1 MQSLTLNQITSTI
14 KSIKK
19 FPIFKLNTNK
29 FLQSYDIPENFVME
43 ADASD
48 ISLIETSN
56 NNNNSFVYE
65 QNEILEVPSYFCDF
79 LDLNKYY
86 IFGCGNYIES
96 ILYILDSE
104 YKMKN
109 SSDKLSVIG
118 DFKSILL
125 ENLNSS
131 YKKFN
136 YLTEGLKK
144 AVIKNSLENVEF
156 DYSVLRYISD
166 FMCINIL
173 LINIENKKFSDFKCS
188 SVDSSEIKNNIIL
201 LKYKN
206 HILPLIH
213 ICGEEFTYKDLQ
225 KIKLNFSEFKTLNKI
240 TSYTMSD
247 LIDIANKNNISIYSD
262 NINSKKKLKQ
272 QLYNDI
278 KSFFEN

>member
-19 FPIFKLNTNK
+19 FNSFKINTNN
-29 FLQSYDIPENFVME
+29 FLQSGDIPENFVME
-43 ADASD
+43 AETSD

-56 NNNNSFVYE
+56 NINNSFVYE
-65 QNEILEVPSYFCDF
+65 QNEILEIPSYFCDF

-86 IFGCGNYIES
+86 IYGCSNYLES
-96 ILYILDSE
+96 ILYILDAD

-109 SSDKLSVIG
+109 ATEKLSVIS

-125 ENLNSS
+125 ENLNTS

-136 YLTEGLKK
+136 YMTEGLKK
-144 AVIKNSLENVEF
+144 TIIKNSLENNEF
-156 DYSVLRYISD
+156 DYSVIKYISD
-166 FMCINIL
+166 FMTINIL
-173 LINIENKKFSDFKCS
+173 LINIENKKFSDYKCTI
-188 SVDSSEIKNNIIL
+188 VDSSEIKNNIIL
-201 LKYKN
+201 LKFKT
-206 HILPLIH
+206 HIIPLIH
-213 ICGEEFTYKDLQ
+213 ICGEVFTYKDLQ
-225 KIKLNFSEFKTLNKI
+225 KIKLNFDEYKTLNKI
-240 TSYTMSD
+240 STYTMND

-278 KSFFEN
+278 NLFFEN